1 MGPRSRRY
9 YCIRYSV
16 EFDSRSS
23 FIPLQS
29 AGWLKRSP
37 SDRGTGMFIVH
48 TDICRESGDQSV
60 LCAVAVSLV
69 SDPSKPGRQP
79 HAGGALVLIA
89 HQSPADLI
97 HRKHWIRINHTRP
110 LQQITYPSYVS
121 VDQDSAESSSN
132 TFSTHNSAIE
142 HRCILSITRSKLIA
156 SIPSMVYL
164 NTCTWGNFKNLHFQ
178 LSRKGILRTST
189 DFLI

>member
-1 MGPRSRRY
+1 
-9 YCIRYSV
+9 
-16 EFDSRSS
+16 
-23 FIPLQS
+23 
-29 AGWLKRSP
+29 
-37 SDRGTGMFIVH
+37 MFIVH

-60 LCAVAVSLV
+60 LSCAVCRGSEPSLEAREAT
-69 SDPSKPGRQP
+69 PCGRR
-79 HAGGALVLIA
+79 LVLIA
-89 HQSPADLI
+89 HQPPADLI
-97 HRKHWIRINHTRP
+97 HRKHWIRISHTRP